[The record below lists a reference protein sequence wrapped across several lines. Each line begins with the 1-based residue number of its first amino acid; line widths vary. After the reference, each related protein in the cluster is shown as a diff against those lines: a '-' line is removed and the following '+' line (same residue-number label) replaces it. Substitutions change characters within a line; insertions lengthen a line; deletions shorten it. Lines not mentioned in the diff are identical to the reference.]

1 MLKKIGIVF
10 FLFIIGIFAY
20 SIGVVFQ
27 AASYAD
33 EVILKDYGKGEW
45 RIYGGEKRLITLSVE
60 DLNQKQIDWLLK
72 IQDPGFYGHKGIDLL
87 TPGAGLTTVTQSIV
101 KKLYFK
107 EFKPGYR
114 KYKQS
119 LIARFV
125 VNKKLKKNEQ
135 LEIFLNSVYMGSLNG
150 VEIYGLS
157 KASQVYYRKSF
168 KQLSD
173 DEYLSLIAMLIG
185 PNQFSILKE
194 PKKNKERVSRIKA
207 VLTGEYKP
215 RELTDVYYNRT

>member
-10 FLFIIGIFAY
+10 SLFIVGIIAY
-20 SIGVVFQ
+20 SSGVVFQ
-27 AASYAD
+27 AASYTD

-45 RIYGGEKRLITLSVE
+45 RIYGGEKRLIALSVE
-60 DLNQKQIDWLLK
+60 DLSQKQIDWLLK
-72 IQDPGFYGHKGIDLL
+72 IQDPGFYEHNGIDLL

-107 EFKPGYR
+107 EFKPGFR

-119 LIARFV
+119 IIARLV
-125 VNKKLKKNEQ
+125 VNKKLEKNEQ
-135 LEIFLNSVYMGSLNG
+135 LEIFLNSVYMGSPNG
-150 VEIYGLS
+150 NEIYGLS
-157 KASQVYYRKSF
+157 KASQVYYEKSF
-168 KQLSD
+168 KHLSD

-185 PNQFSILKE
+185 PNHFSILE
-194 PKKNKERVSRIKA
+194 APKKNKERVLRIKA
-207 VLTGEYKP
+207 VLAGEYKP